1 VSNELGELGEYVL
14 LILEKMKATE
24 KRVQQLEDSVDSINK
39 VIEEATEEAVP
50 TENTPQTAPS
60 MPLRFWLPLN
70 AAKWVGV
77 FTAIYWIANIVVR
90 EHLIALDS
98 NLAAPW
104 AFWIT
109 LESILAGISI
119 AVVIGI
125 EVFFFWRKRRTH
137 RPRINTIEEIEEKQP
152 EAEETAIESPL
163 IERKAK

>member
-1 VSNELGELGEYVL
+1 VSSELEELGEYVL

-24 KRVQQLEDSVDSINK
+24 KKVQQLEDSVDSINK
-39 VIEEATEEAVP
+39 VIEEATEESVP

-77 FTAIYWIANIVVR
+77 FTAIYWIANIVAR
-90 EHLIALDS
+90 EHLIAWNKTFPAD
-98 NLAAPW
+98 W
-104 AFWIT
+104 GYWIT

-125 EVFFFWRKRRTH
+125 EVFFFWRKRRTS
-137 RPRINTIEEIEEKQP
+137 RPRINTLEEIEETQP
-152 EAEETAIESPL
+152 EAEETAIQSP
-163 IERKAK
+163 IIKEKAK